1 MAGETILVVDDTPVN
16 LRLAAAVLRS
26 EGYDVHLAS
35 TAEEALIT
43 LKTLRPAL
51 ILVDIQLPGMDGLE
65 LTRRLRQDSSTRGL
79 LLVALTASDMKGDQ
93 DRAFDAGC
101 DGYIS
106 KPFDT
111 RTLGSQLRAFLGQ
124 SPDAVTEPAQVAE
137 VTPYRLALAGFELES
152 LRRDF
157 LADGIRQTRRMLEL
171 LDSQTDAVKTSRVF
185 HQWVGSA
192 GALGYMEISG
202 KAREAEKLLASPG
215 WTKAELREALT
226 NLTFAFGTPREAA
239 DMPLPQSIV
248 DGLIQKRIALVG
260 FADEVAE
267 RVCLAFERVNARP
280 QLFGADEPAGSESVR
295 HCAVVMVYVRP
306 ETMGSAWL
314 RRENLRETGPP
325 LVLVGGR
332 EDLLA
337 VDPEVQSHAS
347 EFLVD
352 GWQPEEVLMRLSL
365 AISRA
370 GPERAASPGR
380 TREDGAPEFV
390 RRTLTGKPAVI
401 LIADDDV
408 HVLAV
413 VQVALQDY
421 GMLCRSATNGPQ
433 ALLMAR
439 EIRPNAVV
447 LDVNMPEMD
456 GFAVL
461 QAIRRESL
469 PMRVVMLTARQ
480 DQDDVLRGF
489 NSGADDYIVKP
500 FNPLELVARLK
511 RLL

>member
-1 MAGETILVVDDTPVN
+1 MAGETILVVDDSPVN

-35 TAEEALIT
+35 TAEESLVT

-51 ILVDIQLPGMDGLE
+51 ILLDIQLPGMDGLE
-65 LTRRLRQDSSTRGL
+65 LTRVLRQDPRTRGL
-79 LLVALTASDMKGDQ
+79 LVVALTASDMKSDQ
-93 DRAFDAGC
+93 DQAFDAGC

-124 SPDAVTEPAQVAE
+124 SPEAATQPAQEAE
-137 VTPYRLALAGFELES
+137 VLPHRLALGGFELES

-157 LADGIRQTRRMLEL
+157 LAAGIRQTRGMLESL
-171 LDSQTDAVKTSRVF
+171 EPQTDAGKTSGVF

-192 GALGYMEISG
+192 GALGYTEISA
-202 KAREAEKLLASPG
+202 KAREAEKLLGSPG
-215 WTKAELREALT
+215 WTEAELREALT

-248 DGLIQKRIALVG
+248 EGLIRKPIALVG

-280 QLFGADEPAGSESVR
+280 QLFGADEPVGSESAR
-295 HCAVVMVYVRP
+295 NCAVVMVHVRP
-306 ETMGSAWL
+306 ETLGSAWL
-314 RRENLRETGPP
+314 RREDPLETGPP

-337 VDPEVQSHAS
+337 VDPAVQSHAS

-370 GPERAASPGR
+370 DQQHVASPGG
-380 TREDGAPEFV
+380 TREGAAPEFV
-390 RRTLTGKPAVI
+390 RRTMTGTPAVI

-433 ALLMAR
+433 ALAMAR

-469 PMRVVMLTARQ
+469 PVRVVMLTARQ

-489 NSGADDYIVKP
+489 NSGADDYMVKP